1 MLDSY
6 IVIGFV
12 IAIVEI
18 IKTHPWFKTEVGDL
32 CIPILVFLIA
42 GITNVINALV
52 FGDIGI
58 LVALKD
64 GLTLGAI
71 SGGLYSMGKTYLDG
85 TEKEAKTR

>member
-1 MLDSY
+1 MLESY

-18 IKTHPWFKTEVGDL
+18 IKTHPWFKTEVGNL
-32 CIPILVFLIA
+32 CVPILVFLIA
-42 GITNVINALV
+42 GIANVINALA
-52 FGDIGI
+52 FGDISL

-71 SGGLYSMGKTYLDG
+71 SGGLYSMGKTYLD
-85 TEKEAKTR
+85 KSKDK